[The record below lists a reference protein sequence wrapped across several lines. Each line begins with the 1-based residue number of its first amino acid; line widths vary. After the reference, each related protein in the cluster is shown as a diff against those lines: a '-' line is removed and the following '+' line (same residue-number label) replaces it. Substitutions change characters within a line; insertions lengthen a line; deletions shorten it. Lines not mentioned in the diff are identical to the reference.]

1 MNRLI
6 QIVKNNRFLVFGIA
20 AGAIVL
26 ASSIGGTYAYLTA
39 QTTDVH
45 NMFELG
51 GVETEI
57 FETTDSFGQKEA
69 CVVNTGISD
78 CLVRARIETS
88 IDDTATADK
97 IEVDFN
103 KDGSWVDGGDGY
115 YYYMKVLPSTDKEL
129 IERGE
134 DVYKAT
140 SNLINAYSIT
150 VDGVTYAEGKEVPKG
165 LVLPDYQITVSQES
179 VQAIGVFDGNKLSAY
194 GKSGDEFISVAKQIF
209 AAYEAK

>member
-57 FETTDSFGQKEA
+57 FETTDSCGKKEA

-88 IDDTATADK
+88 IDDVVTADR
-97 IEVDFN
+97 IDLN
-103 KDGSWVDGGDGY
+103 LNDDGSWRDGDDGY
-115 YYYMKVLPSTDKEL
+115 YYFMRVLPSTDKKL
-129 IERGE
+129 IDERR

-140 SNLINAYSIT
+140 SNLLLSYSIT
-150 VDGVTYAEGKEVPKG
+150 VDGKTYSAGDMIDAG
-165 LVLPDYQITVSQES
+165 ANLPDYQITVSQES